1 MKNIQT
7 YCDKIEDIIASRMSS
22 KGATKKSKG
31 LLAPSKDATT
41 KTTTKDRGQ
50 FEMIADIVQGIR
62 EAKEE
67 ILNAR
72 K

>member
-1 MKNIQT
+1 MKNIQV
-7 YCDKIEDIIASRMSS
+7 YCDKIEAIITSRASS
-22 KGATKKSKG
+22 KDAKKKSKG
-31 LLAPSKDATT
+31 LLTPSKDAAD
-41 KTTTKDRGQ
+41 KTDSKDRSQ
-50 FEMIADIVQGIR
+50 LEMIADIVQGIR

>member
-1 MKNIQT
+1 MQQHIKS
-7 YCDKIEDIIASRMSS
+7 YYDKIEAVIAARGKM
-22 KGATKKSKG
+22 KKPKTARKG
-31 LLAPSKDATT
+31 LLSPEGKSSSSSKERSQLET
-41 KTTTKDRGQ
+41 
-50 FEMIADIVQGIR
+50 IADMVEGIR

>member
-1 MKNIQT
+1 MQHIRV
-7 YCDKIEDIIASRMSS
+7 YCDKIEAVIASRTSPKDS
-22 KGATKKSKG
+22 KKKSKG
-31 LLAPSKDATT
+31 LLSSSKDMSGATN
-41 KTTTKDRGQ
+41 KDRNQ
-50 FEMIADIVQGIR
+50 LETIADIVQGIR

>member
-1 MKNIQT
+1 MQQHIKT
-7 YCDKIEDIIASRMSS
+7 YYDKIEAVIASRQQQS
-22 KGATKKSKG
+22 KSKKPRKG
-31 LLAPSKDATT
+31 LLSPS
-41 KTTTKDRGQ
+41 GQ
-50 FEMIADIVQGIR
+50 GVVAAKERDQLQTIADIVQGIR

>member
-1 MKNIQT
+1 MQQHIKT
-7 YCDKIEDIIASRMSS
+7 YYDKIQEVIASRTASL
-22 KGATKKSKG
+22 KTKKKKSKG
-31 LLAPSKDATT
+31 LLSPSKTPTANVKERDQLET
-41 KTTTKDRGQ
+41 
-50 FEMIADIVQGIR
+50 IADIVQGIR

>member
-1 MKNIQT
+1 MQHIRI
-7 YCDKIEDIIASRMSS
+7 YCDKIEAVIASRTPS
-22 KGATKKSKG
+22 KDSKKKSKG
-31 LLAPSKDATT
+31 LLSSSKDTAPNERNQLET
-41 KTTTKDRGQ
+41 
-50 FEMIADIVQGIR
+50 IADIVQGIR

>member
-1 MKNIQT
+1 MQQHIKT
-7 YCDKIEDIIASRMSS
+7 YYDKVQEVLASRMSAS
-22 KGATKKSKG
+22 QTNKKKSKG
-31 LLAPSKDATT
+31 LLSSSKTPSTNVKERD
-41 KTTTKDRGQ
+41 Q
-50 FEMIADIVQGIR
+50 LEIIADIVQGIR

>member
-1 MKNIQT
+1 MQQHIKT
-7 YCDKIEDIIASRMSS
+7 YYDKVEAIVASRQQQS
-22 KGATKKSKG
+22 KSKKPRKG
-31 LLAPSKDATT
+31 LLSPSGEGGVASKERNQLET
-41 KTTTKDRGQ
+41 
-50 FEMIADIVQGIR
+50 IADIVQGIR

>member
-1 MKNIQT
+1 MQQHIKN
-7 YCDKIEDIIASRMSS
+7 YYDKIEAVIASRQQKS
-22 KGATKKSKG
+22 KIKKPRKG
-31 LLAPSKDATT
+31 LLSPSGESGAATKERDQLQT
-41 KTTTKDRGQ
+41 
-50 FEMIADIVQGIR
+50 IADIVQGIR

>member
-1 MKNIQT
+1 MQQHIKT
-7 YCDKIEDIIASRMSS
+7 YYDKIEAIIASRQQQS
-22 KGATKKSKG
+22 KPKKSRKG
-31 LLAPSKDATT
+31 LLSPTGEGGAAAKERDQLQT
-41 KTTTKDRGQ
+41 
-50 FEMIADIVQGIR
+50 IADIVQGIR

>member
-22 KGATKKSKG
+22 KDTNKKSKG

-41 KTTTKDRGQ
+41 KTTSKDRSQ
-50 FEMIADIVQGIR
+50 LEMIADIVQGIR

>member
-1 MKNIQT
+1 MQQHIKT
-7 YCDKIEDIIASRMSS
+7 YYDKIEAIIASRQQ
-22 KGATKKSKG
+22 TKKPKKARKG
-31 LLAPSKDATT
+31 LLSPSSDAATSSKERT
-41 KTTTKDRGQ
+41 Q
-50 FEMIADIVQGIR
+50 LEVIADIVEGIR

>member
-1 MKNIQT
+1 MQHIRS
-7 YCDKIEDIIASRMSS
+7 YCDKIEAVIASRTTT
-22 KGATKKSKG
+22 KDVKKKSKG
-31 LLAPSKDATT
+31 LLSSSRDLSGVAPKERNQLET
-41 KTTTKDRGQ
+41 
-50 FEMIADIVQGIR
+50 IADIVQGIR

>member
-1 MKNIQT
+1 MQQHIKS
-7 YCDKIEDIIASRMSS
+7 YYDKVEAVIASRI
-22 KGATKKSKG
+22 KTKQPKKPRKG
-31 LLAPSKDATT
+31 LLSPEGGGSSAAKERSQIET
-41 KTTTKDRGQ
+41 
-50 FEMIADIVQGIR
+50 IADMVEGIR

>member
-1 MKNIQT
+1 MQQHIKT
-7 YCDKIEDIIASRMSS
+7 YYDKIEAVIASRQQQG
-22 KGATKKSKG
+22 KPKKPRKG
-31 LLAPSKDATT
+31 LLSPDGEGGAASKERNQLET
-41 KTTTKDRGQ
+41 
-50 FEMIADIVQGIR
+50 IADIVQGIR

>member
-1 MKNIQT
+1 MQHIRA
-7 YCDKIEDIIASRMSS
+7 YCDKIEAVIASRTTKDM
-22 KGATKKSKG
+22 KKKSKG
-31 LLAPSKDATT
+31 LLSSSKDLSGMKSKERNQLET
-41 KTTTKDRGQ
+41 
-50 FEMIADIVQGIR
+50 IADIVQGIR